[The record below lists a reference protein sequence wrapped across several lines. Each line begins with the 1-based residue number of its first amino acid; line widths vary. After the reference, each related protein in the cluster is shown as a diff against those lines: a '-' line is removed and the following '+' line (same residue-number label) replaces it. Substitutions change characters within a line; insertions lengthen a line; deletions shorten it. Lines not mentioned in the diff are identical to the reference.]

1 MKKLAMIGCGG
12 IGSYHLG
19 HFLGFRDIVE
29 LAGFCDLI
37 PERAESFVEK
47 AGSGKA
53 YTNYLEMYDEVQPDL
68 VFICIPPYCHG
79 EIEFETIRRG
89 IPFFVEKP
97 LALDLDLARRIR
109 DAAAEK
115 NLITASGFQ
124 CRYSPLVEPNKKF
137 CAENEI
143 VFVDC
148 TRIGGVPGVFWWK
161 DKDLSGGQIVEQT
174 IHQFDIIRYVF
185 GEPEEVCTYG
195 TRGFVTGIPDYNTDD
210 LSTTIV
216 KFKSGALGVISTG
229 DYANTGD
236 SFDSKIIFS
245 SRDKRA
251 ELKILDSFKVY
262 GEKPAEKTDDGK
274 DGFVIKGDGALSA
287 GGDSIV
293 YREVGDAGILCDRT
307 FIEAVISGDG
317 SKVRSPYA
325 DAFKSVAFTMACN
338 ESMKTGK
345 PVKVELE

>member
-1 MKKLAMIGCGG
+1 MKKLAIIGCGG

-19 HFLGFRDIVE
+19 HFKQFTDIVE

-37 PERAESFVEK
+37 PERAENFVKE

-53 YTNYLEMYDEVQPDL
+53 FTNYIEMYDEIQPDM

-109 DAAAEK
+109 DAAEAK

-124 CRYSPLVEPNKKF
+124 CRYSKLVEPNLKF
-137 CAENEI
+137 CRENEI
-143 VFVDC
+143 VFIDC
-148 TRIGGVPGVFWWK
+148 TRIGGIPGVFWWK

-174 IHQFDIIRYVF
+174 IHQFDIIRYTF

-195 TRGFVTGIPDYNTDD
+195 TRGFVKGIPDYNTDD
-210 LSTTIV
+210 CSVTIV
-216 KFKSGALGVISTG
+216 KFKNGTIGTISTG
-229 DYANTGD
+229 DYATSGN

-251 ELKILDSFKVY
+251 ELKILGTFEVF
-262 GEKPAEKTDDGK
+262 GEKPAEPEGENG
-274 DGFVIKGDGALSA
+274 GFVIKGDGALGKA
-287 GGDSIV
+287 GGSIV
-293 YREVGDAGILCDRT
+293 YQEEGDAGILCDRT

-317 SKVRSPYA
+317 SKVRSPYR

-338 ESMKTGK
+338 ESMATGK